1 MLAVYLARCAGADR
15 VVPRAASATAVT
27 ASDAAASVAAGFSPM
42 LSLAI
47 QCGLVLATV
56 APPWVAERLQ
66 PHGLELATFPSTGR
80 GLRTTRPRAAGEL
93 LFSVDDCDVLIA
105 ERLVEDHVVLRA
117 AAKAAAAA
125 GGPLTDEQLISLY
138 LAMERTEYV
147 AALPPPSSV
156 ERAWSGLGL
165 GRAAALPPL
174 SSSGSLASL
183 G

>member
-1 MLAVYLARCAGADR
+1 MLTILIPLA
-15 VVPRAASATAVT
+15 
-27 ASDAAASVAAGFSPM
+27 M
-42 LSLAI
+42 
-47 QCGLVLATV
+47 V

-66 PHGLELATFPSTGR
+66 PHGLELATFPGTGR

-105 ERLVEDHVVLRA
+105 ERLVEDHDVLRA

-147 AALPPPSSV
+147 AALPPLSSV
-156 ERAWSGLGL
+156 ERGGDRYGPAWLGLGL
-165 GRAAALPPL
+165 AEPPRAQSEAAVRP
-174 SSSGSLASL
+174 
-183 G
+183 

>member
-1 MLAVYLARCAGADR
+1 
-15 VVPRAASATAVT
+15 
-27 ASDAAASVAAGFSPM
+27 
-42 LSLAI
+42 
-47 QCGLVLATV
+47 
-56 APPWVAERLQ
+56 
-66 PHGLELATFPSTGR
+66 
-80 GLRTTRPRAAGEL
+80 
-93 LFSVDDCDVLIA
+93 
-105 ERLVEDHVVLRA
+105 

-156 ERAWSGLGL
+156 ERAWLGLGL

>member
-1 MLAVYLARCAGADR
+1 
-15 VVPRAASATAVT
+15 
-27 ASDAAASVAAGFSPM
+27 M

-156 ERAWSGLGL
+156 ERAWLGLGL

>member
-1 MLAVYLARCAGADR
+1 MTRRAGADR
-15 VVPRAASATAVT
+15 ASSSRSSRSPK
-27 ASDAAASVAAGFSPM
+27 ASFSNFFASSPM